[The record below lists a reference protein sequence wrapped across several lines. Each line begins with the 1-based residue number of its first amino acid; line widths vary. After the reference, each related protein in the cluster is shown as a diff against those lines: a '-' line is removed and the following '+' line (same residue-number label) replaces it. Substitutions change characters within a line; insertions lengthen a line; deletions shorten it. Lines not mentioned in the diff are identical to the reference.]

1 MARRF
6 PCSSLLCTTP
16 LLLLLCTASIV
27 EPATRASAAEAPS
40 SHGEEI
46 TAGLEEIMVFRT
58 TRTAR
63 TRGATA
69 FCRSAGFDPLAEDQ
83 YTLWSLKLE
92 SPGSRGMAAG

>member
-27 EPATRASAAEAPS
+27 EPATRASAAAPS